1 MQLADIKRRMNAG
14 EKPTKIAKEM
24 DLPYYGVKDAVK
36 RMKNDEPDELPQRKK
51 GSGLAKKPGLADTL
65 ASIAKHVAE
74 NPESS
79 IKQLAKDNGV
89 DSRSLRRY
97 IRDVAKLRALKK
109 AQVDAVTETHMMK
122 RAQADQEQD
131 RNHW

>member
-1 MQLADIKRRMNAG
+1 
-14 EKPTKIAKEM
+14 M

-51 GSGLAKKPGLADTL
+51 GSGLTKKPGLAEKL
-65 ASIAKHVAE
+65 APIAKHVAE

-109 AQVDAVTETHMMK
+109 GTGGRGD
-122 RAQADQEQD
+122 
-131 RNHW
+131 